1 MGQRPKVIKH
11 LEDNMGA
18 SIYDLGFDKDFL
30 DLKLKAWAR
39 RKRTLIKITV
49 FVLQRTPQSEKLHRL
64 EDVIANS
71 VFEKRFV
78 HRIFEELIQ
87 VKKKKVACDSVKKK
101 VNAQNLYQGT
111 CQHRWKKISQN
122 FPQIN
127 NNRQSVAA
135 EGGKTTGF
143 CFCCLFVFR
152 YRTTILSGHTCLNI
166 QTWETLIGLRI
177 TKIKKKALMNS
188 RRDYWGDIEE
198 FWRKGVKIMQMYS
211 CMKSSN

>member
-87 VKKKKVACDSVKKK
+87 VKKK
-101 VNAQNLYQGT
+101 
-111 CQHRWKKISQN
+111 
-122 FPQIN
+122 
-127 NNRQSVAA
+127 
-135 EGGKTTGF
+135 
-143 CFCCLFVFR
+143 
-152 YRTTILSGHTCLNI
+152 
-166 QTWETLIGLRI
+166 
-177 TKIKKKALMNS
+177 
-188 RRDYWGDIEE
+188 
-198 FWRKGVKIMQMYS
+198 
-211 CMKSSN
+211 SSMWFS